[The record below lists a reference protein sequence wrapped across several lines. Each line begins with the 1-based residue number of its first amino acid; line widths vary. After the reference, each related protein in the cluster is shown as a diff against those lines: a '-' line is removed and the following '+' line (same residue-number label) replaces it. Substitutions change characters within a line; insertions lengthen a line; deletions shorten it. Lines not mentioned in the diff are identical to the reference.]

1 MLLLGASLMLE
12 WAVPASEGR
21 RMANISEEGVPAV
34 MGPQKNPG
42 LSKDRGFDATFE
54 VVLNQGPASQGKYRP

>member
-12 WAVPASEGR
+12 WAVPASAGR

-42 LSKDRGFDATFE
+42 LSKDRGFDATLE
-54 VVLNQGPASQGKYRP
+54 VVLV

>member
-12 WAVPASEGR
+12 GAVPASEGR

-34 MGPQKNPG
+34 IFGQAPPVPG
-42 LSKDRGFDATFE
+42 R
-54 VVLNQGPASQGKYRP
+54 